1 MFKVRKLEKGM
12 MTVEASFLL
21 PLIFF
26 ILVLILYFFIF
37 CYENGLAAGI
47 LLEEIGKAGNI
58 VKTEGNIDTGE
69 YQVSFSRQEEGA
81 LTILFYGQA
90 VTFAPE
96 WYLAANH
103 T

>member
-47 LLEEIGKAGNI
+47 LLEEIGKA
-58 VKTEGNIDTGE
+58 V
-69 YQVSFSRQEEGA
+69 Q
-81 LTILFYGQA
+81 
-90 VTFAPE
+90 
-96 WYLAANH
+96 
-103 T
+103 